1 MAEERSARKAMH
13 SKRQEIDALQSVIS
27 RVKSAASVDD
37 IDSKVRLPAYH
48 ICSKVSLQYYIPCIS
63 HLLVNLDYA

>member
-37 IDSKVRLPAYH
+37 IDSRVTLLAITFPAKS
-48 ICSKVSLQYYIPCIS
+48 CSSF
-63 HLLVNLDYA
+63 

>member
-13 SKRQEIDALQSVIS
+13 SKRQEIEALQSVIS

-37 IDSKVRLPAYH
+37 IDSRVRLPADH
-48 ICSKVSLQYYIPCIS
+48 ISCKLLLQYF
-63 HLLVNLDYA
+63 A

>member
-13 SKRQEIDALQSVIS
+13 SKRQEIEALQSVIS

-37 IDSKVRLPAYH
+37 IDSRVWLPADH
-48 ICSKVSLQYYIPCIS
+48 ISSKVLLQ
-63 HLLVNLDYA
+63 